1 MNKTLLLPIMVGLV
15 GGFILVVLSVLF
27 FKPYT
32 FQGSM
37 IDPPLPAPGISL
49 PNADGSQFR
58 LGDFRGKVVLLYFG
72 YTFCPDVCPTTLYD
86 LTRVKET
93 LGEDGS
99 NIVVAMITVDPERDT
114 PEMLFDYV
122 TTFDPAFIG
131 LSDDIEN
138 LESIWSA
145 YGVYRSENDVESSA
159 GYLVD
164 HTARVYVIDR
174 LGNLRMTFPFGM
186 TYQAMADDLDH
197 LLAE

>member
-1 MNKTLLLPIMVGLV
+1 MNKTLFLPIIVGLV
-15 GGFILVVLSVLF
+15 VGFFLIFLSVLF
-27 FKPYT
+27 FKPYIY
-32 FQGSM
+32 QGST
-37 IDPPLPAPGISL
+37 IDPASTAPGFTLS
-49 PNADGSQFR
+49 NADGSQFR
-58 LGDFRGKVVLLYFG
+58 LVDYRGKVVLLYFG

-93 LGEDGS
+93 LGEDGN

-114 PEMLFDYV
+114 REMLFNYV

-138 LESIWSA
+138 LESVWSA
-145 YGVYRSENDVESSA
+145 YGVYRKENDVDSSA

-186 TYQAMADDLDH
+186 TYQAMADDLEY